1 MIIGGTK
8 ALDRLDEPATA
19 QDDPV
24 LQVEDLKA
32 HLHFGAG
39 VVRAVDGISFTI
51 RKGETLC
58 IVGES
63 GCGKSMTAL
72 AIMGLLPKP
81 AGRIVGG
88 RAVLQG
94 VGDLAR
100 LTTKRMREIRG
111 RAVSMVFQEPMTSLN
126 PVFRV
131 GWQIEEAIR
140 VHEKLSRAEARKRAI
155 AMLDLVGIP
164 SPEERYKAYP
174 HQLSG
179 GMRQRVMIA
188 IALACRPKLMLADEP
203 TTALDVTIQAQILR
217 LLNRLK
223 SETGASLL
231 LITHDLGVVARMATR
246 VCVMYAGVI
255 VEHGDVGDIF
265 ATPLHPYT
273 QGLLASIPASR
284 GGGERRRLNTI
295 PGIVPSLANLPTG
308 CRFADRCPHA
318 YERCRKEEPPLAE
331 PRDSSN
337 GNEAQKVRCWLYL
350 DPQRAGEGTL
360 WRNA

>member
-1 MIIGGTK
+1 MNS
-8 ALDRLDEPATA
+8 ASPATPVLLS
-19 QDDPV
+19 DEDV

-32 HLHFGAG
+32 HLHVGNA
-39 VVRAVDGISFTI
+39 VVRAVDGVSFTI
-51 RKGETLC
+51 SRGETLC

-88 RAVLQG
+88 RVMLQG
-94 VGDLAR
+94 VGDLAQR
-100 LTTKRMREIRG
+100 TPRQMREIRG
-111 RAVSMVFQEPMTSLN
+111 QSVSMVFQEPMTSLN
-126 PVFRV
+126 PVFRI

-140 VHEKLSRAEARKRAI
+140 VHERIPQAQARERVI

-164 SPEERYKAYP
+164 SPHERYKAYP

-217 LLNRLK
+217 LMNRLK
-223 SETGASLL
+223 AETGASLL
-231 LITHDLGVVARMATR
+231 LITHDLGVVARMAKR

-255 VEHGDVGDIF
+255 VEEADVGAIF

-273 QGLLASIPASR
+273 QGLLDSIPSAR
-284 GGGERRRLNTI
+284 AGGERRRLHTV
-295 PGIVPSLANLPTG
+295 PGLVPNLAKLPQG
-308 CRFADRCPHA
+308 CRFADRCPHV
-318 YERCRKEEPPLAE
+318 YGRCREEEPPLSQPTVGPLAG
-331 PRDSSN
+331 S
-337 GNEAQKVRCWLYL
+337 AQKVRCWLHL
-350 DPQRAGEGTL
+350 DHRQ
-360 WRNA
+360 